1 MSAKRVD
8 AKNRWRN
15 VMVSFRASPEEAQQL
30 DRLVALSGLTKQDYI
45 MKRLADREITV
56 ESNPRVYKALRIEM
70 SRILQELQRISDS
83 SEISDE
89 LKELIRMIAT
99 ILGEMKGDV

>member
-89 LKELIRMIAT
+89 LNELIGMIAT
-99 ILGEMKGDV
+99 ILGEMKGEV

>member
-56 ESNPRVYKALRIEM
+56 ESNPRVYKALRIEV
-70 SRILQELQRISDS
+70 SRLLQELQRISDS
-83 SEISDE
+83 SEDRDE
-89 LKELIRMIAT
+89 RHELIGMIAT
-99 ILGEMKGDV
+99 ILGEMKGEV

>member
-89 LKELIRMIAT
+89 LKELIGMIAT
-99 ILGEMKGDV
+99 ILGEMKGEV

>member
-89 LKELIRMIAT
+89 LKELIGMIAT

>member
-99 ILGEMKGDV
+99 ILGEMKGEV

>member
-89 LKELIRMIAT
+89 LKELIGMIVT

>member
-1 MSAKRVD
+1 MSTKRVD

-89 LKELIRMIAT
+89 LKELIGMIAT
-99 ILGEMKGDV
+99 ILGEMKGEV

>member
-89 LKELIRMIAT
+89 LKELIGMIAT
-99 ILGEMKGDV
+99 ILGEMKGAV

>member
-8 AKNRWRN
+8 PKNRWRN
-15 VMVSFRASPEEAQQL
+15 VMVSFRVSPEEAQQL

-89 LKELIRMIAT
+89 LKELIGMIAT
-99 ILGEMKGDV
+99 ILGEMKGEV

>member
-56 ESNPRVYKALRIEM
+56 ESNPRVYKALRIAM

-89 LKELIRMIAT
+89 LKELIGMIAT
-99 ILGEMKGDV
+99 ILGEMKGEV

>member
-15 VMVSFRASPEEAQQL
+15 VMVRFRASPEEAQQL

-89 LKELIRMIAT
+89 LKELIGMIAT
-99 ILGEMKGDV
+99 ILGEMKGEV

>member
-15 VMVSFRASPEEAQQL
+15 VMVSFRASTEEAQQL

-89 LKELIRMIAT
+89 LTELIGMIAT
-99 ILGEMKGDV
+99 ILGEMKGEV

>member
-1 MSAKRVD
+1 
-8 AKNRWRN
+8 
-15 VMVSFRASPEEAQQL
+15 
-30 DRLVALSGLTKQDYI
+30 

-89 LKELIRMIAT
+89 LKELIGMIAT
-99 ILGEMKGDV
+99 ILGEMKGEV

>member
-30 DRLVALSGLTKQDYI
+30 DRLVALSGLTKQAYI

-89 LKELIRMIAT
+89 LNELIGMIAT
-99 ILGEMKGDV
+99 ILGEMKGEV

>member
-15 VMVSFRASPEEAQQL
+15 VMVSFRVSPEEAQQL

-89 LKELIRMIAT
+89 LKELIGMIAT
-99 ILGEMKGDV
+99 ILGEMKGEV

>member
-15 VMVSFRASPEEAQQL
+15 VMVSFRVSPEEAQQL

-89 LKELIRMIAT
+89 LKELIGMIAT

>member
-70 SRILQELQRISDS
+70 SRISQELQRISDS

-89 LKELIRMIAT
+89 LKELIGMIAT
-99 ILGEMKGDV
+99 ILGEMKGEV

>member
-1 MSAKRVD
+1 MAKC
-8 AKNRWRN
+8 
-15 VMVSFRASPEEAQQL
+15 Q
-30 DRLVALSGLTKQDYI
+30 KQDYI

-89 LKELIRMIAT
+89 LKELIGMIAT
-99 ILGEMKGDV
+99 ILGEMKGEV

>member
-70 SRILQELQRISDS
+70 SRILQELQSISDS

-89 LKELIRMIAT
+89 LKELIGMIAT
-99 ILGEMKGDV
+99 ILGEMKGEV

>member
-30 DRLVALSGLTKQDYI
+30 DRLVALSGLTKQAYI

-89 LKELIRMIAT
+89 LKELIGMIAT
-99 ILGEMKGDV
+99 ILGEMKGEV

>member
-30 DRLVALSGLTKQDYI
+30 DRMVALSGLTKQDYI

-89 LKELIRMIAT
+89 LTELIGMIAT
-99 ILGEMKGDV
+99 ILGEMKGEV

>member
-70 SRILQELQRISDS
+70 SRILQELQHISDS

-89 LKELIRMIAT
+89 LKELIGMIVT

>member
-15 VMVSFRASPEEAQQL
+15 VMVSFRVSPEEAQQL

-89 LKELIRMIAT
+89 LKELIGMIVT

>member
-1 MSAKRVD
+1 MSTKRVD

-89 LKELIRMIAT
+89 LKELIGMIAT